1 MKLSKI
7 ASAMPFAHFLGLPSA
22 SASSPSAAAR
32 AEEDEDR
39 KQREDESDE
48 DYAKRMEEQDKK
60 DEEARKA
67 EQDEK
72 DKEAKRAEETD
83 DDVDAEA
90 DDKDDKEEGK
100 RAGRAK
106 GARQRERVRCAAI
119 VAEGVKLGLVKQACK
134 FAFDTRMSVSEA
146 IGALAMTAEERPA
159 AEASVA
165 PAAARRPSL
174 DERMA
179 HARPANPGASAAAA
193 AEPTLAER
201 IVAAGKLRRGEQ

>member
-22 SASSPSAAAR
+22 SAASPSAAAR

-39 KQREDESDE
+39 KQREDESDDE
-48 DYAKRMEEQDKK
+48 YAKRMEEQDKK

-67 EQDEK
+67 EQEEK

-83 DDVDAEA
+83 DDAEA
-90 DDKDDKEEGK
+90 DDKEDKEEGK

-119 VAEGVKLGLVKQACK
+119 VAEGMKRGMVKQACA
-134 FAFDTRMSVSEA
+134 FAFDTSMSASEA
-146 IGALAMTAEERPA
+146 INALSFGQAEQ
-159 AEASVA
+159 
-165 PAAARRPSL
+165 AAASPSARKPSL

-179 HARPANPGASAAAA
+179 HARPRNPGDSAPAA
-193 AEPTLAER
+193 AEPTMAER
-201 IVAAGKLRRGEQ
+201 IIAAGKLRRGEL

>member
-22 SASSPSAAAR
+22 SAASPSAAAR

-39 KQREDESDE
+39 KQREDESDDE
-48 DYAKRMEEQDKK
+48 YAKRMEEQDKK

-67 EQDEK
+67 EQEEK

-83 DDVDAEA
+83 DDAEA
-90 DDKDDKEEGK
+90 DDKEDKEEGK

-119 VAEGVKLGLVKQACK
+119 VAEGMKRGMVKQACA
-134 FAFDTRMSVSEA
+134 FAFDTNMSASEA
-146 IGALAMTAEERPA
+146 INALSFGQAEQ
-159 AEASVA
+159 
-165 PAAARRPSL
+165 AAASPSARKPSL

-179 HARPANPGASAAAA
+179 HARPRNPGDSAPAA
-193 AEPTLAER
+193 AEPTMAER
-201 IVAAGKLRRGEQ
+201 IIAAGKLRRGEL

>member
-39 KQREDESDE
+39 KQREGESDD
-48 DYAKRMEEQDKK
+48 DYAKRMEEQDEK
-60 DEEARKA
+60 DKAKKA
-67 EQDEK
+67 EQEERDK
-72 DKEAKRAEETD
+72 DARRAEQD
-83 DDVDAEA
+83 DDDADAEA

-100 RAGRAK
+100 RAGRAN

-119 VAEGVKLGLVKQACK
+119 VAEGVKRGMVKQACA
-134 FAFDTRMSVSEA
+134 FAFDTSMSAREA
-146 IGALAMTAEERPA
+146 INALSYGQPEQAASAPVVPA
-159 AEASVA
+159 A
-165 PAAARRPSL
+165 RTPSL

-179 HARPANPGASAAAA
+179 RSRPANPGNSAPAA
-193 AEPTLAER
+193 AEPDAADRILA
-201 IVAAGKLRRGEQ
+201 ATKRRHVEQ

>member
-22 SASSPSAAAR
+22 SAASPSAAAR

-39 KQREDESDE
+39 KQREDESDDE
-48 DYAKRMEEQDKK
+48 YAKRMEEQDKK

-67 EQDEK
+67 EQEEK

-119 VAEGVKLGLVKQACK
+119 VAEGMKRGMVKQACA
-134 FAFDTRMSVSEA
+134 FAFDTNMSASEA
-146 IGALAMTAEERPA
+146 INALSFGQTEQ
-159 AEASVA
+159 
-165 PAAARRPSL
+165 AAASPSARKPSL

-179 HARPANPGASAAAA
+179 HARPRNPGDSAPAA

-201 IVAAGKLRRGEQ
+201 IIAAGKLRRGEL